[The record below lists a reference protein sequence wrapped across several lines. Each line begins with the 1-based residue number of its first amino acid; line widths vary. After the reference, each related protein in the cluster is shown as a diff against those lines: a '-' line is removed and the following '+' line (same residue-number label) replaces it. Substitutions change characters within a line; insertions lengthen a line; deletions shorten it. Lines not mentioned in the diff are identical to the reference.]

1 MSTANV
7 FKEISHF
14 QVHEFSSLLSDAHCP
29 VSLTLSLDSMLKHS
43 YKESHENKEIPVL
56 WQSEKCES
64 FIENFD
70 ILKVSEIECKL
81 DNLIE
86 TNCITIEN
94 VNEIVNNINNLY
106 ESCACETFGLK
117 NKPQKD
123 KYSNFKPWFNRKC
136 INARNLYHKTR
147 KMYNKYKTNY
157 YKNLLKIVSKNY
169 KRTLYTQ
176 NKIFKANR
184 VEKLRRLKT
193 NNPKE
198 YWKIINSDK
207 KNEDSQ
213 ASLEDLF
220 NFYQHMNEK
229 NTNDDD
235 DDNDGDDDNENGDG
249 KNMDDNDLQNLV
261 NEEINQPI
269 TYEELSKAIKAL
281 KNNKSPGLDNIV
293 NEQLKSTFNIMH
305 PLFIKLF
312 NVILD
317 KGIVPETWTVGNIK
331 PIFKNKGNPKDPEN
345 YRPITLLSNF
355 GKLFT
360 SIINNQLN
368 NFAEICEAQSGF
380 RKNFSTAD
388 NIFILK
394 CLIDIVQSQRKK
406 PYCCFIDFKQAFDTV
421 WRTGLWKK
429 NT

>member
-1 MSTANV
+1 
-7 FKEISHF
+7 
-14 QVHEFSSLLSDAHCP
+14 
-29 VSLTLSLDSMLKHS
+29 
-43 YKESHENKEIPVL
+43 
-56 WQSEKCES
+56 
-64 FIENFD
+64 
-70 ILKVSEIECKL
+70 
-81 DNLIE
+81 
-86 TNCITIEN
+86 
-94 VNEIVNNINNLY
+94 
-106 ESCACETFGLK
+106 
-117 NKPQKD
+117 
-123 KYSNFKPWFNRKC
+123 
-136 INARNLYHKTR
+136 
-147 KMYNKYKTNY
+147 MYNKYKTDY
-157 YKNLLKIVSKNY
+157 YKDLLKIVSKNY

-317 KGIVPETWTVGNIK
+317 KGIVP
-331 PIFKNKGNPKDPEN
+331 
-345 YRPITLLSNF
+345 
-355 GKLFT
+355 
-360 SIINNQLN
+360 
-368 NFAEICEAQSGF
+368 
-380 RKNFSTAD
+380 
-388 NIFILK
+388 
-394 CLIDIVQSQRKK
+394 
-406 PYCCFIDFKQAFDTV
+406 
-421 WRTGLWKK
+421 
-429 NT
+429 